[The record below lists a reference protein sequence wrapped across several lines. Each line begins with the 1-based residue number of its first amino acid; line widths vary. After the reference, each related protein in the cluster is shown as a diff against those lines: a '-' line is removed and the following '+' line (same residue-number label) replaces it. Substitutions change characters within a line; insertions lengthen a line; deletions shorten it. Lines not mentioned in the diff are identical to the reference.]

1 MRKVDFI
8 RVDGKPV
15 ILSLERIT
23 LGILIILALVGS
35 VLSFESWSVNRWSLS
50 YARNKIGT
58 GALHR
63 DNLRMMQN
71 HYRSQ
76 VWIARDYYQQKRY
89 LESLELINHLLEADD
104 YLAVSLKGDV
114 LLAMGNDREAIGAF
128 AQAGDLNALSKTA
141 RKALREENL
150 YVAFLA
156 NEGVC
161 KIAQDDSNSCL
172 EVGKYLID
180 QGYYSEA
187 DKYLELAI
195 QRDPNRRGTYL
206 TRANAL
212 RKNGDYR
219 GAIGV
224 FRLAL
229 ERFPDFEQVYFE
241 LSSTYDLNNQS
252 DEALQAI
259 DLALSVVPYPS
270 EKYLLMAGRIYENGG
285 ANQKALAFYRR
296 VLEINPN
303 NRVAQKAIKRIDK

>member
-1 MRKVDFI
+1 MKKVDFI
-8 RVDGKPV
+8 RVDGKQV
-15 ILSLERIT
+15 SLSLERVT

-35 VLSFESWSVNRWSLS
+35 VIIFESWSVNRWSLS

-58 GALHR
+58 GVLHR
-63 DNLRMMQN
+63 DNLMMMQN
-71 HYRSQ
+71 HHRSQ

-89 LESLELINHLLEADD
+89 LESLEMINHLPDADN

-114 LLAMGNDREAIGAF
+114 LLAMGDDLEAIGAF
-128 AQAGDLNALSKTA
+128 AQAGDVNALSKIA
-141 RKALREENL
+141 RKALRDENL

-156 NEGVC
+156 NEDVC

-187 DKYLELAI
+187 DKYLKLAI

-212 RKNGDYR
+212 RKNGAYR
-219 GAIGV
+219 DAIGV
-224 FRLAL
+224 YRLAL

-252 DEALQAI
+252 DESMQAV
-259 DLALSVVPYPS
+259 DLALSVFPYPS
-270 EKYLLMAGRIYENGG
+270 EKYLLMSGRIYENGG
-285 ANQKALAFYRR
+285 AIQKALATYRR

-303 NRVAQKAIKRIDK
+303 NQVAQKAIKRIGK

>member
-1 MRKVDFI
+1 MRKVNFI
-8 RVDGKPV
+8 RVDGKQV
-15 ILSLERIT
+15 SLSLERVT

-35 VLSFESWSVNRWSLS
+35 VLIFESWSVNRWSLS
-50 YARNKIGT
+50 YARNRIGT
-58 GALHR
+58 DTFHR
-63 DNLRMMQN
+63 NNLMMMQN
-71 HYRSQ
+71 HHRSQ

-89 LESLELINHLLEADD
+89 LESLELINHLLDVDD

-114 LLAMGNDREAIGAF
+114 LLAMGDDLEAINAF
-128 AQAGDLNALSKTA
+128 AQAGDVNALSKIA
-141 RKALREENL
+141 RKAFKNEDL

-156 NEGVC
+156 NEEVC
-161 KIAQDDSNSCL
+161 RIALDDSNSCL

-212 RKNGDYR
+212 RKNGAYSD
-219 GAIGV
+219 AIGV
-224 FRLAL
+224 YRLAL
-229 ERFPDFEQVYFE
+229 TRFPDFEQVYFE

-252 DEALQAI
+252 DEARQAI
-259 DLALSVVPYPS
+259 DLALSVVPHPT

-285 ANQKALAFYRR
+285 ANQKALATYRR

-303 NRVAQKAIKRIDK
+303 NQVAQKAIKRIDK

>member
-1 MRKVDFI
+1 MDFF
-8 RVDGKPV
+8 RVDSKLV
-15 ILSLERIT
+15 TLSLQRIT

-35 VLSFESWSVNRWSLS
+35 LIILESWSVNRWSLS

-58 GALHR
+58 GALQR
-63 DNLRMMQN
+63 DNLMMMQN
-71 HYRSQ
+71 HHRSQ

-89 LESLELINHLLEADD
+89 LESLELINHLLDADD
-104 YLAVSLKGDV
+104 YLAISLKGDV
-114 LLAMGNDREAIGAF
+114 LLAMGDDLEAIDAF
-128 AQAGDLNALSKTA
+128 AQAGDVNALSKIA
-141 RKALREENL
+141 RKALRDENL
-150 YVAFLA
+150 YLAFLA
-156 NEGVC
+156 NEKVC

-187 DKYLELAI
+187 DIYLELAI

-212 RKNGDYR
+212 RKNGAYR
-219 GAIGV
+219 DAIGIY
-224 FRLAL
+224 RLAL
-229 ERFPDFEQVYFE
+229 ERFPNFEQVYFE

-252 DEALQAI
+252 DEARQAI

-285 ANQKALAFYRR
+285 ANQKALAAYRR

-303 NRVAQKAIKRIDK
+303 NQVAQKAIKRIDK